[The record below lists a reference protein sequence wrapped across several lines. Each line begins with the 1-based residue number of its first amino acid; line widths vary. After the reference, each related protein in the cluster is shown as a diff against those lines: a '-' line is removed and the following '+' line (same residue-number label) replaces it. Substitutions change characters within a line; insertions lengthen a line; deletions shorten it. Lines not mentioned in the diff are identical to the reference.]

1 MPACN
6 LRAAVAAHLRAEF
19 GWLLSFECFWWLLT
33 TLANDKCSV
42 WGNLQ
47 PWWCCKQTRSVAVS
61 REKCSSLGF
70 WVPWSMQQG
79 AGAKLCRQFQL
90 LPGKAERIWWCSKI
104 QNSGRMFKEA
114 VLEWRS
120 PCAEVPSMGSAIHTT
135 VVSAGR
141 HLFSWGENSWMLI
154 IRALVLQLH
163 MRFIQY
169 APLRIYLDPSWLWFP
184 IYTSLRSESDTLS
197 CVLHT
202 DD

>member
-79 AGAKLCRQFQL
+79 AGAKLCWQFQL
-90 LPGKAERIWWCSKI
+90 LPGKAERIWWCSKY
-104 QNSGRMFKEA
+104 KT
-114 VLEWRS
+114 LEGCSKKLCWNGAR
-120 PCAEVPSMGSAIHTT
+120 PVQRFPPWALPSTQQSCQLEGICSHGVKTP
-135 VVSAGR
+135 
-141 HLFSWGENSWMLI
+141 WMLI